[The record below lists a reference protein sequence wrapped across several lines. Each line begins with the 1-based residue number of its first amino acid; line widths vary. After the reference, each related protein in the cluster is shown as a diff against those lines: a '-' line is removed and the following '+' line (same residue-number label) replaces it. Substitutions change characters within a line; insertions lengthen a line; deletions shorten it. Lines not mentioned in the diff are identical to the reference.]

1 LQCVD
6 HPKGSCL
13 SGDRLLRSLELL
25 GQSDHESVRQH
36 AEDDRAVARMGKPA
50 GAGPEREPGQR
61 IGLPKLTSY

>member
-36 AEDDRAVARMGKPA
+36 AEDDRAVARMGKPT
-50 GAGPEREPGQR
+50 GAGTEREPRQR